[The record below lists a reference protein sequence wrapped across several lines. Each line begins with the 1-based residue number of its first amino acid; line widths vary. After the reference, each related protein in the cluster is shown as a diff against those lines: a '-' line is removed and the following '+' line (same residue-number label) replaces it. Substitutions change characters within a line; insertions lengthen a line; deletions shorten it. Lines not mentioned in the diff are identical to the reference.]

1 MLYREPMA
9 VTDLKSTLARKNMAA
24 ADGREIDPTG
34 SGRLAERLTSLE
46 AEFRLLREEFVRTR
60 DLIEDREKNGRTLI
74 EAYKQVM
81 GDFTTLFEAQRKE
94 NLKRDE
100 SVRFLLSS
108 VETRILSGL
117 DRLADHTSDDDIGG
131 ERKSFWRRK

>member
-1 MLYREPMA
+1 MA
-9 VTDLKSTLARKNMAA
+9 VTDLKSTLARNSTA
-24 ADGREIDPTG
+24 ADVGHAIDPA
-34 SGRLAERLTSLE
+34 SSSRLAERLTSLE

-60 DLIEDREKNGRTLI
+60 DLIEEREKNGRTLI

-81 GDFTTLFEAQRKE
+81 SDFTNLFEAQRKE

-108 VETRILSGL
+108 VETRILSDV
-117 DRLADHTSDDDIGG
+117 DRLAGRELDNDSSDG
-131 ERKSFWRRK
+131 RKTFWRKK